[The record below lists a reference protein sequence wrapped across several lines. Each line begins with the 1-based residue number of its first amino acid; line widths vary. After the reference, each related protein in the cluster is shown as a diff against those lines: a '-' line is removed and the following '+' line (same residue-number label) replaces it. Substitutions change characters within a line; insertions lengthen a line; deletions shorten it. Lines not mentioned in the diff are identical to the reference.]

1 MIASR
6 WRKNSVPL
14 IAVTGADGS
23 GKSVLLDAFARH
35 GAVTTTTEDLLEG
48 ALNDRQT
55 LESLRERL
63 GVEIVPNGSVDRLR
77 LADIL
82 RAEGESRVWLE
93 DELRKRLVDQIGLW
107 HAEYE
112 HGKRRP
118 QAAIVES
125 TYLYELGIEDGFD
138 QTVAVTAE
146 EGICRRRVKANG
158 HNGQIRLYLPQLK
171 QGEKATRS
179 THVIRNESTLV
190 DLQAKAAE
198 LWSQVASN
206 KDEPVK
212 GLQRLFTGWKKWALV
227 GLMLLAAV
235 ATVIGIDASSDER
248 GPSVKAKEL
257 PLKYANYIQ
266 REARLRN
273 LNPALIAA
281 VIENESEFDKE
292 SEHKGAVGLM
302 QIEPETAIEATKRT
316 DIELGNLSRLSIP
329 SVNISI
335 GSYYLKY
342 LLSLYDGNE
351 VLALAA
357 YNAGHTRVD
366 DWLEQ
371 ARSSG
376 GDIAKVSD
384 IPLPHTQRYV
394 SQVLSANR
402 YYEKKFSRK

>member
-1 MIASR
+1 MVARR
-6 WRKNSVPL
+6 WRKKSVPL

-23 GKSVLLDAFARH
+23 GKSVLLDALERH
-35 GAVTTTTEDLLEG
+35 GAVTTTTEDLLEA
-48 ALNDRQT
+48 ALNNGQT
-55 LESLRERL
+55 VEALRKRF
-63 GVEIVPNGSVDRLR
+63 GADIVPNGSVNRLR
-77 LADIL
+77 LGDIL
-82 RAEGESRVWLE
+82 RAEGESREWLE
-93 DELRKRLVDQIGLW
+93 DELRKRLVDQIGQW

-112 HGKRRP
+112 HGKRKP
-118 QAAIVES
+118 HAVIVES

-146 EGICRRRVKANG
+146 EEICRRRVKPNG
-158 HNGQIRLYLPQLK
+158 SNGQVRLYLPQLK

-179 THVIRNESTLV
+179 THVIRNESSLV

-198 LWSQVASN
+198 LWGQVASN
-206 KDEPVK
+206 NDEPVK
-212 GLQRLFTGWKKWALV
+212 GLRRLFAGWKRWALA
-227 GLMLLAAV
+227 GLALLAAA
-235 ATVIGIDASSDER
+235 ATVVGIGDRPDVRA
-248 GPSVKAKEL
+248 PSVKEKEL
-257 PLKYANYIQ
+257 PMKYENYIQ
-266 REARLRN
+266 REARLRD
-273 LNPALIAA
+273 LSPALIAA

-292 SEHKGAVGLM
+292 TEHKGAVGLM
-302 QIEPETAIEATKRT
+302 QIEPKTAIEATKRT
-316 DIELGNLSRLSIP
+316 GIQLGNLSRLSIP

-357 YNAGHTRVD
+357 YNAGYARVD
-366 DWLEQ
+366 KWIEQ

-394 SQVLSANR
+394 SRVLSANR
-402 YYEKKFSRK
+402 YYEKKFR